1 MELQSILNKLSQI
14 QATISVAK
22 NQKNS
27 FGNYN
32 YRSCEDILQAL
43 QPYCEKLGVVILLT
57 DEIKELMNGWVFVE
71 ATAKIIDCETQEE
84 ISVKA
89 QAGIQERK
97 GMDLSQTFGASSS
110 YARKY
115 ALNGL
120 LKLDDNKDAD
130 TDAFTKKIK
139 EIEKQEKA
147 ENKPPKVETKEN
159 KAEDKKQ
166 EYDFKKDIEKALKN
180 DKQVVSDDDLPFT
193 DISEEVDK
201 FAQATNNLF
210 KANEEREIDVLE
222 RLRDLIASKLY
233 ELGNKDL
240 TQAYGYYA
248 KSYKKATFEDLSE
261 NELQEIV
268 KRLDAKLIARKEAQ

>member
-1 MELQSILNKLSQI
+1 MKEILKKLSEI

-43 QPYCEKLGVVILLT
+43 QPYCEKLGVVILLS
-57 DEIKELMNGWVFVE
+57 DEIKETLNYLYIE
-71 ATAKIIDCETQEE
+71 STAKIIDAETQQE

-130 TDAFTKKIK
+130 TDVFTKKVK
-139 EIEKQEKA
+139 EIEKNDKA
-147 ENKPPKVETKEN
+147 KTSENKSFQIEEKEIITKEAKTPK
-159 KAEDKKQ
+159 KAQ
-166 EYDFKKDIEKALKN
+166 EI
-180 DKQVVSDDDLPFT
+180 VSDSDLPFELEM
-193 DISEEVDK
+193 DDRNIKEE
-201 FAQATNNLF
+201 
-210 KANEEREIDVLE
+210 KANMQILE
-222 RLRDLIASKLY
+222 RLRDTIVSKLY
-233 ELGNKDL
+233 QLGYDDL
-240 TQAYGYYA
+240 PKAMSYYA
-248 KSYKKATFEDLSE
+248 KKFNKETFEDLKSDE
-261 NELQEIV
+261 LATIIDKLDATIKQRKGELQ
-268 KRLDAKLIARKEAQ
+268 

>member
-14 QATISVAK
+14 QATINVAK

-32 YRSCEDILQAL
+32 YRSCEDILQAM
-43 QPYCEKLGVVILLT
+43 QPYCEKLGVVILLS
-57 DEIKELMNGWVFVE
+57 DEIKELLNGWVYVE
-71 ATAKIIDCETQEE
+71 ATAKIVDCETQEE

-139 EIEKQEKA
+139 EIEKQETS
-147 ENKPPKVETKEN
+147 ENKPLKVEVKEI
-159 KAEDKKQ
+159 KAEEKKTPKKAQ
-166 EYDFKKDIEKALKN
+166 KQSDNDFIETSELPFEKFMGKFTDAHKEETDIELLENLKEMVN
-180 DKQVVSDDDLPFT
+180 DRLLKIVGD
-193 DISEEVDK
+193 
-201 FAQATNNLF
+201 NG
-210 KANEEREIDVLE
+210 E
-222 RLRDLIASKLY
+222 RLRNAYNYYATNYGKNNFD
-233 ELGNKDL
+233 ELEEKDL
-240 TQAYGYYA
+240 RNIIADLD
-248 KSYKKATFEDLSE
+248 KKLE
-261 NELQEIV
+261 
-268 KRLDAKLIARKEAQ
+268 KRA

>member
-1 MELQSILNKLSQI
+1 MENLLNKLSKI
-14 QATISVAK
+14 QATINVAK

-43 QPYCEKLGVVILLT
+43 QPMVKELNVVVLLS
-57 DEIKELMNGWVFVE
+57 DEIKELMNGWVYVE
-71 ATAKIIDCETQEE
+71 ATATIKDCESNEE

-130 TDAFTKKIK
+130 TDAFTKLIK
-139 EIEKQEKA
+139 KNDA
-147 ENKPPKVETKEN
+147 ENVVVEKPKKQVEKPQS
-159 KAEDKKQ
+159 KEDKKA
-166 EYDFKKDIEKALKN
+166 EKMDAITQSYMNAIKSEGTALPNNEFIN
-180 DKQVVSDDDLPFT
+180 DADLPFLM
-193 DISEEVDK
+193 EEKQV
-201 FAQATNNLF
+201 N
-210 KANEEREIDVLE
+210 VLE
-222 RLRDLIASKLY
+222 QLQDAIADKCNKL
-233 ELGNKDL
+233 NTNMVDM
-240 TQAYGYYA
+240 YGYYCKQFKK
-248 KSYKKATFEDLSE
+248 KSVEELNSEELMTICNKLDELMEKRGVKA
-261 NELQEIV
+261 
-268 KRLDAKLIARKEAQ
+268 

>member
-1 MELQSILNKLSQI
+1 MKEILKKLSEI

-43 QPYCEKLGVVILLT
+43 QPYCEKLGVVILLS
-57 DEIKELMNGWVFVE
+57 DEIKETSNGWVYVE
-71 ATAKIIDCETQEE
+71 ATARIIDTETEKD
-84 ISVKA
+84 IFVKA

-130 TDAFTKKIK
+130 TDAFTKKVK
-139 EIEKQEKA
+139 EIEKNDKSKTS
-147 ENKPPKVETKEN
+147 ENKDFKIEEKEIITKEEKTPK
-159 KAEDKKQ
+159 KAQ
-166 EYDFKKDIEKALKN
+166 EIVN
-180 DKQVVSDDDLPFT
+180 DSDLPF
-193 DISEEVDK
+193 DLEMDDKNIKEE
-201 FAQATNNLF
+201 
-210 KANEEREIDVLE
+210 KANMQILE
-222 RLRDLIASKLY
+222 RLRDTIVSKLY
-233 ELGNKDL
+233 QLGYDDL
-240 TQAYGYYA
+240 PKAMSYYA
-248 KSYKKATFEDLSE
+248 KKFNKETFEDLKSD
-261 NELQEIV
+261 ELATIID
-268 KRLDAKLIARKEAQ
+268 KLDATIKQRKEA

>member
-1 MELQSILNKLSQI
+1 MKELLNKLSQI

-43 QPYCEKLGVVILLT
+43 QPYCEKLGVVILLS
-57 DEIKELMNGWVFVE
+57 DEIKELLNGWVCVE
-71 ATAKIIDCETQEE
+71 ATAKIVDCETQQE

-130 TDAFTKKIK
+130 TQDADTQDNREETKTEAKKPVSKPTVSPREQLKKIV
-139 EIEKQEKA
+139 EKYEADLEGKPLDMSCEALADNDPEKINEMLGRCTA
-147 ENKPPKVETKEN
+147 YLGRKGIKVE
-159 KAEDKKQ
+159 
-166 EYDFKKDIEKALKN
+166 L
-180 DKQVVSDDDLPFT
+180 
-193 DISEEVDK
+193 
-201 FAQATNNLF
+201 
-210 KANEEREIDVLE
+210 
-222 RLRDLIASKLY
+222 
-233 ELGNKDL
+233 
-240 TQAYGYYA
+240 
-248 KSYKKATFEDLSE
+248 
-261 NELQEIV
+261 
-268 KRLDAKLIARKEAQ
+268 

>member
-1 MELQSILNKLSQI
+1 MKEILEKLNKI
-14 QATISVAK
+14 QSTISVAK

-43 QPYCEKLGVVILLT
+43 QPYCEKLGVVILLS
-57 DEIKELMNGWVFVE
+57 DEIKETLNYLYVE
-71 ATAKIIDCETQEE
+71 ATAKIIDAETQQE

-130 TDAFTKKIK
+130 TDVFTKKVK
-139 EIEKQEKA
+139 EIEKNEKSKTTENKSFQIEEKEIITKEEKTPKKAQEIVNDSDLPFELELEDKNIKQEKA
-147 ENKPPKVETKEN
+147 NM
-159 KAEDKKQ
+159 Q
-166 EYDFKKDIEKALKN
+166 I
-180 DKQVVSDDDLPFT
+180 
-193 DISEEVDK
+193 
-201 FAQATNNLF
+201 
-210 KANEEREIDVLE
+210 LE
-222 RLRDLIASKLY
+222 RLRDTIVSKLY
-233 ELGNKDL
+233 QLGYDDL
-240 TQAYGYYA
+240 PKAMSYYA
-248 KSYKKATFEDLSE
+248 KKFNKETFEDLKSD
-261 NELQEIV
+261 ELATIID
-268 KRLDAKLIARKEAQ
+268 KLDATIKQRKEA